1 MEQEQHD
8 YTKSET
14 NTEQYRR
21 SREKIREN
29 LGKDA
34 ASALLPRSEVTTA
47 SEKNELKRTAEET
60 AEETNDDEESKA

>member
-8 YTKSET
+8 YTKSKT

-29 LGKDA
+29 L
-34 ASALLPRSEVTTA
+34 R
-47 SEKNELKRTAEET
+47 
-60 AEETNDDEESKA
+60 